1 MKTTIFKV
9 IFLLS
14 MTAMTSAAFQSCNKQ
29 VEITTGEELT
39 NANRLSTRAVG
50 TKTPKLTVY
59 VETNDINPLNAGEYY
74 FCNSDPR
81 EEVVDHVILF
91 ASNIRGALDTA
102 WLHHNQNQT
111 YILNNVST
119 LVQPLQNK
127 GIKVLLGLLG
137 DHTGV
142 GFANLNSAMLES
154 FAQQVAAC
162 VNTYGLDGVDLDDEY
177 ARYDL
182 APSGLPSPSGATIL
196 GNLVT
201 RLRQL
206 MPDKLITAFYYGS
219 YIPYMGST
227 VFNSL
232 DYMHPNFACTA
243 ASPLGLPDSKWA
255 KLSVHIQSPYYTVP
269 SSSVI
274 ESCAEDYTGYGEI
287 MMFNLRQWNT
297 AGIMNY
303 FAPDVWGRSV
313 CWTGTTHYKNY

>member
-1 MKTTIFKV
+1 MRNSIIRTISF
-9 IFLLS
+9 LS
-14 MTAMTSAAFQSCNKQ
+14 MTVMMGAALQSCNKQ
-29 VEITTGEELT
+29 GNTITGEAQT
-39 NANRLSTRAVG
+39 NTNSLSTRAVG
-50 TKTPKLTVY
+50 VKTPKLTVY

-74 FCNSDPR
+74 FCNSFPR

-91 ASNIRGALDTA
+91 ASNIRGNATSA

-142 GFANLNSAMLES
+142 GFANLNAAMLES
-154 FAQQVAAC
+154 FAQQVATC

-182 APSGLPSPSGATIL
+182 APAGLPSPSAVIL

-201 RLRQL
+201 RLREL
-206 MPDKLITAFYYGS
+206 MPNKLITAFSFGN
-219 YIPYMGST
+219 YIPYMGAT

-232 DYMHPNFACTA
+232 DYMHPNFGCNPIPP
-243 ASPLGLPDSKWA
+243 SGLPNSKWA
-255 KLSVHIQSPYYTVP
+255 KLSVHIQGPNSTIP
-269 SSSVI
+269 SSSTI
-274 ESCAEDYTGYGEI
+274 ESCVESYSGYGEI

-297 AGIMNY
+297 SDIMNY

-313 CWTGTTHYKNY
+313 CWTGITHYKNY